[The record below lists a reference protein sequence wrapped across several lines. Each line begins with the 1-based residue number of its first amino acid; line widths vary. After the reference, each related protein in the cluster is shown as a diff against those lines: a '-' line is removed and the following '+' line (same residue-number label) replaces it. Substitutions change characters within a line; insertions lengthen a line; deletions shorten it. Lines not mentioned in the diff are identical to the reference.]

1 MAKITLF
8 AVLGCAALMAADTFT
23 QQQRQFWSVQKV
35 QPQIPPAIK
44 NVGWARNPVDRFILA
59 KLETDAPVAG
69 FLTDP
74 KARGLLDSALVV
86 WSGEFGRTP
95 FNEIGAGRD
104 HNPWGFSIWMA
115 GGGAKKGRLIG
126 RTDEIGLSA
135 IEPPVHLHGLH
146 ATILCCLGLDHV
158 KVTYLHNGRSER
170 PTIVSGEV
178 IRDVLA

>member
-23 QQQRQFWSVQKV
+23 QQQRQFWSFQKV
-35 QPQIPPAIK
+35 QPQTPPAIK
-44 NVGWARNPVDRFILA
+44 NVAWARNLVDRFILA
-59 KLETDAPVAG
+59 KLETDVPVASL
-69 FLTDP
+69 LTDP
-74 KARGLLDSALVV
+74 KALVV
-86 WSGEFGRTP
+86 WGGEFGRTP
-95 FNEIGAGRD
+95 FNEKGTGRD

-126 RTDEIGLSA
+126 RTDEVGVSA

-146 ATILCCLGLDHV
+146 ATILCCLSLDHV
-158 KVTYLHNGRSER
+158 KVTYLHNGRSEP